1 MSGISAV
8 YETFMRTAEKVEV
21 ADFEELTV
29 LLKRYLDPDTDFGS
43 LLVNSEL
50 PADSTRRAP
59 TIIWE
64 KVP

>member
-1 MSGISAV
+1 MSGISAG
-8 YETFMRTAEKVEV
+8 YETFMRTEKVEV